1 MKNILIVK
9 TAAAGDVLRTTFVL
23 DTLSKIFNVY
33 WLTDSLCVPLINSR
47 LANVVTDI
55 NELKGIEFETIYSL
69 EEDIELL
76 KSIQTLNYNQLTGC
90 YTVNNTVTYT
100 AANEQWFDISLVSK
114 YGIEEANKLKY
125 ENKLTFQELIS
136 SVFDIEWKGQR
147 YNALE
152 YDASNAIV
160 SGNIAIAHTAG
171 NKWPNKNWAY
181 YNELKIE
188 LEKLGYTVNYLPN
201 RKSIKE
207 HIADI
212 ASHDLV
218 ICGDSLPMHIA
229 TALNVPSISLF
240 TCTSPIE
247 IYDYNL
253 ITKIV
258 SPKLEQYY
266 YQREFDKNCSAS
278 ISVDEVYN
286 SIKNKQNE
294 KQTK

>member
-1 MKNILIVK
+1 MKNVLIVK
-9 TAAAGDVLRTTFVL
+9 TGAAGDVLRTTFVL
-23 DTLSKIFNVY
+23 ETLTSKYNVY
-33 WLTDSLCVPLINSR
+33 WLTDILCIPLINSS
-47 LANVVTDI
+47 LATIVTDI
-55 NELKGIEFETIYSL
+55 KDLYNIEFDTIYSL

-76 KSIQTLNYNQLTGC
+76 KSVQTLNYNQLIGC

-136 SVFDIEWKGQR
+136 GVFDIEWKGQR
-147 YNALE
+147 YNTLE
-152 YDASNAIV
+152 YNTSTAIV

-188 LEKLGYTVNYLPN
+188 LEKLGYIVNYLPN
-201 RKSIKE
+201 RTSIKD

-212 ASHDLV
+212 ASHNLV

-229 TALNVPSISLF
+229 TALNIPSIALF

-253 ITKIV
+253 ISKVV

-266 YQREFDKNCSAS
+266 YQRVFDINCTES
-278 ISVDEVYN
+278 IGINDILKLIN
-286 SIKNKQNE
+286 NA
-294 KQTK
+294 